1 MYVEGDVPYVANGGY
16 GNNGFGFGNG
26 WEGLIGLALVAGL
39 FGGWGGNG
47 FGFGGRGVY
56 GAGSE
61 ALGYELGKV
70 ATTND
75 VASGFTTN
83 TILGVQRDQTLATQQ
98 GFANVQQTLCQG
110 FNGINTA
117 LLQGFHGVDNSV
129 CTLGYQ
135 NQVGFNQLSREL
147 ADCCCSTKGA
157 IADLKY
163 SNERQTC
170 DILSAINGSTQK
182 VIDYMQNEKIA
193 SLQAENVALKGRI
206 SNDQQ
211 SAYIIGA
218 LKQPC
223 PVPAYVVPNP
233 NCCYSACGGN
243 GTSVI

>member
-47 FGFGGRGVY
+47 FGFGGRGY

-75 VASGFTTN
+75 VASGFN
-83 TILGVQRDQTLATQQ
+83 NSAVLGSLNDIKLNQAQMQNWINQ
-98 GFANVQQTLCQG
+98 GFVGVDRTALQG
-110 FNGINTA
+110 FNSIENA
-117 LLQGFHGVDNSV
+117 I

-135 NQVGFNQLSREL
+135 QSQLVNGLSREL

-170 DILSAINGSTQK
+170 DILGAINHSTQK
-182 VIDYMQNEKIA
+182 VIDYMQNEKIS

-218 LKQPC
+218 LRQPC

-233 NCCYSACGGN
+233 NCCYSACGTGFN

>member
-47 FGFGGRGVY
+47 FGFGGRGY

-61 ALGYELGKV
+61 TLGYELGKV

-75 VASGFTTN
+75 IASGFN
-83 TILGVQRDQTLATQQ
+83 NSAVLGSLNDIKLGQAQMQNWINQ
-98 GFANVQQTLCQG
+98 GFVGVDRTALQG
-110 FNGINTA
+110 FNSIENA
-117 LLQGFHGVDNSV
+117 I

-135 NQVGFNQLSREL
+135 QSQLVNGLSREL

-170 DILSAINGSTQK
+170 DILGAINHSTQK

-223 PVPAYVVPNP
+223 PVPAYFVPNP
-233 NCCYSACGGN
+233 NCCYQQSCQTC
-243 GTSVI
+243 TSVQ

>member
-47 FGFGGRGVY
+47 FGFGGRGY

-61 ALGYELGKV
+61 TLGYELGKV

-75 VASGFTTN
+75 IASGFN
-83 TILGVQRDQTLATQQ
+83 NSAVLGSLNDIKLGQAQMQNWINQ
-98 GFANVQQTLCQG
+98 GFVGVDRTALQG
-110 FNGINTA
+110 FNSIENA
-117 LLQGFHGVDNSV
+117 I

-135 NQVGFNQLSREL
+135 QSQLVNGLSREL

-170 DILSAINGSTQK
+170 DILGAINHSTQK
-182 VIDYMQNEKIA
+182 VIDYMQNEKIS

-218 LKQPC
+218 LRQPC

-233 NCCYSACGGN
+233 NCCYSACGTGFN

>member
-1 MYVEGDVPYVANGGY
+1 MYVEGDVPYVANGY

-47 FGFGGRGVY
+47 FGFGGRGGY

-61 ALGYELGKV
+61 MLGYELGKV

-75 VASGFTTN
+75 VASGFN
-83 TILGVQRDQTLATQQ
+83 NSAVLGSLNDLKLGQTS

-110 FNGINTA
+110 FNGINTS

-135 NQVGFNQLSREL
+135 QSQLVNGLSREI

-170 DILSAINGSTQK
+170 DLLNAINGSTQK

-211 SAYIIGA
+211 SAYIIDK
-218 LKQPC
+218 LSPC
-223 PVPAYVVPNP
+223 PRPAYVVPNP
-233 NCCYSACGGN
+233 NCCYSTCN
-243 GTSVI
+243 GTASII

>member
-39 FGGWGGNG
+39 FGGWGNNG
-47 FGFGGRGVY
+47 FGFGGRGGY

-75 VASGFTTN
+75 VASGFN
-83 TILGVQRDQTLATQQ
+83 NSAVLGSLNDIKLNQAQMQNWINQ
-98 GFANVQQTLCQG
+98 GFVGVDRTALQG
-110 FNGINTA
+110 FNSIE
-117 LLQGFHGVDNSV
+117 NSI

-135 NQVGFNQLSREL
+135 QSQLVNGLSREL

-170 DILSAINGSTQK
+170 DILGAINHSTQK
-182 VIDYMQNEKIA
+182 VIDYMQNEKIS

-218 LKQPC
+218 LRQPC

>member
-39 FGGWGGNG
+39 FGGWGNNG
-47 FGFGGRGVY
+47 FGFGGRGGY

-61 ALGYELGKV
+61 TLGYELGRV

-83 TILGVQRDQTLATQQ
+83 TILGVQRDQSLAIQS
-98 GFANVQQTLCQG
+98 GFADVQQTLCQG
-110 FNGINTA
+110 FSTTNVAIERG
-117 LLQGFHGVDNSV
+117 
-129 CTLGYQ
+129 LGTT
-135 NQVGFNQLSREL
+135 NFNIAEGFNGLSRQIS
-147 ADCCCSTKGA
+147 DCCCK
-157 IADLKY
+157 L
-163 SNERQTC
+163 ERGIDGINYNNARNTC
-170 DILSAINGSTQK
+170 DILNAINGSTQK
-182 VIDYMQNEKIA
+182 VIDYMQNEKIS

-218 LKQPC
+218 LRQPC

-233 NCCYSACGGN
+233 NCCYSACGTGFG

>member
-1 MYVEGDVPYVANGGY
+1 MAYYEGEISPMTNAY
-16 GNNGFGFGNG
+16 NNGFGFGNG

-47 FGFGGRGVY
+47 FGFGNRGY

-61 ALGYELGKV
+61 MLGYELGKV

-83 TILGVQRDQTLATQQ
+83 TILGVQRDQTLAMQS
-98 GFANVQQTLCQG
+98 GFSGVQQTLCQG

-117 LLQGFHGVDNSV
+117 ILQTQNAIDNSV

-135 NQVGFNQLSREL
+135 NQAGINQLSREI

-170 DILSAINGSTQK
+170 DILQAINGSTQK

-206 SNDQQ
+206 SNANQT
-211 SAYIIGA
+211 AEILGA
-218 LKQPC
+218 LSPC
-223 PVPAYVVPNP
+223 PKPAYVVPNP
-233 NCCYSACGGN
+233 NCCYSACGGFN
-243 GTSVI
+243 GTSII